1 MFFLIYSWIKNN
13 FEDTNSQ
20 SIAFLISIVTS
31 LAIELAL
38 GFFGFFN
45 VKGIFKNK
53 KKYIREQT
61 EIELNKALENDEL
74 N

>member
-1 MFFLIYSWIKNN
+1 MYVRLRMF
-13 FEDTNSQ
+13 DT
-20 SIAFLISIVTS
+20 AKVLFT
-31 LAIELAL
+31 
-38 GFFGFFN
+38 
-45 VKGIFKNK
+45 GIFKNK